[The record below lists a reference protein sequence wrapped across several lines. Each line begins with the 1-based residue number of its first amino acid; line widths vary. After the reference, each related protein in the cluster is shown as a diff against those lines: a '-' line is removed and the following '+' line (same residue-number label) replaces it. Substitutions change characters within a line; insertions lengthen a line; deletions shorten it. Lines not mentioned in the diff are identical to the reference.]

1 MFRPG
6 LHKGFIAKEIV
17 FMVVCAGL
25 SFLLLCAYIEKRLW
39 IIIVIFQ
46 TAGLLL
52 ALLQVSLFLPN
63 LTIMS

>member
-6 LHKGFIAKEIV
+6 LHNGFIAREIA
-17 FMVVCAGL
+17 FTVVCVGL
-25 SFLLLCAYIEKRLW
+25 NFLLLYAYIERRLW

-52 ALLQVSLFLPN
+52 ALLQVSLFLPH
-63 LTIMS
+63 LTIM